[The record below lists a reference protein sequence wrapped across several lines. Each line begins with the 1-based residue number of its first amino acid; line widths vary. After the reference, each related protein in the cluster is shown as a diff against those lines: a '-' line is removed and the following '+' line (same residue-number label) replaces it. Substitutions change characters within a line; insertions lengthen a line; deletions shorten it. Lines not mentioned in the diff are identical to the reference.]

1 MIKHFSKW
9 LELMFLL
16 DYNSEGVVYAFLDK
30 MFSRFGALAEVFTDQ
45 GMEFL
50 KGFPGFVWEGIDKS
64 SDYFTRSS

>member
-50 KGFPGFVWEGIDKS
+50 KGFPGFV
-64 SDYFTRSS
+64 